1 MEFLKHFLIK
11 SGDIC
16 SGGAH
21 FRNTS
26 SIFIHILFHA
36 RFTYE
41 TDDFNH
47 LDLIQEL
54 ELDPEFFKVP
64 PAA

>member
-1 MEFLKHFLIK
+1 MGTFVQVGKI
-11 SGDIC
+11 
-16 SGGAH
+16 
-21 FRNTS
+21 RNFC
-26 SIFIHILFHA
+26 IFIDLIHNA

-54 ELDPEFFKVP
+54 ELDPEFFKAP
-64 PAA
+64 PV